1 MSALVCCIDFS
12 PLQDKVLTEAE
23 ALARALA
30 AEVILVHALPAEEPL
45 TSAGMAPPGT
55 HLVPPPDVEDRRK
68 RLEAEVARLRERGL
82 SASGKL
88 LLDEQPAEAVMREV
102 ESSKAS
108 HIVIGSHG
116 HAMVFE
122 LLVGSFTQAVL
133 RRTKVPV
140 VVVPVSRTDP

>member
-12 PLQDKVLTEAE
+12 PLQDRVLAEAE
-23 ALARALA
+23 ALARALSA
-30 AEVILVHALPAEEPL
+30 DVILVHALPLEEPL
-45 TSAGMAPPGT
+45 TSGGMAPPGT
-55 HLVPPPDVEDRRK
+55 HAVPPADLEERK
-68 RLEAEVARLRERGL
+68 RRLDAEVARLKERGL

-88 LLDEQPAEAVMREV
+88 LMDEQPADAVIREV
-102 ESSKAS
+102 AASKAA

-140 VVVPVSRTDP
+140 VVVPVSRTET

>member
-12 PLQDKVLTEAE
+12 PLQDKVLAEAE

-30 AEVILVHALPAEEPL
+30 AEVVLLHVLPAEAPL
-45 TSAGMAPPGT
+45 TSGGMAPPGT
-55 HLVPPPDVEDRRK
+55 HVVPPADLDERRQ
-68 RLEAEVARLRERGL
+68 RLEAEVVRLRERGL
-82 SASGKL
+82 GATGKL
-88 LLDEQPAEAVMREV
+88 VLDEQPADAVMHQV
-102 ESSKAS
+102 EATKAS

-133 RRTKVPV
+133 RRAKVPV
-140 VVVPVSRTDP
+140 VVVPVARTDP